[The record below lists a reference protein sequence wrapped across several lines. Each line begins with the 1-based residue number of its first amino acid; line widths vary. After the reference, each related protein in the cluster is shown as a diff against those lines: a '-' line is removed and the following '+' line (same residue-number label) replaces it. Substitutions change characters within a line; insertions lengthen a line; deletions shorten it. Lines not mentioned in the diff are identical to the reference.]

1 MRKLWAIHGGIHPPE
16 NKQQSLRQAI
26 AQVPLPELLILPL
39 NQHIGAPALAIVE
52 PGDTVLKGQMIA
64 EPDGFVSAAVHAPSS
79 GIITAIEDHVIPHPS
94 GMKAT
99 CIVIRPDGEE
109 RWCARDANTDYQSQS
124 PEQLLGII
132 RDAGITGMGGAGF
145 PGAVKLQPRQPIS
158 TLIINGAEC
167 EPYIT
172 ADDRL
177 MRERADEIII
187 GIDILAHILGRP
199 EQILIG
205 IEDNK
210 PEACTALESALANSA
225 FATTIE
231 VVAFP
236 AKYPSGGEKQL
247 IQILTGQEVPSGK
260 LPAELGIVCQNVGTT
275 YAVYKAVCNGEPSIS
290 RITTVTGNS
299 CTKPGNYETLIGT
312 PLGHLLANAGF
323 DKTLCQRLI
332 MGGPMMGYTIDD
344 LSAPV
349 IKSTNCLLAA
359 DIQESPPGNIAQ
371 ACIRCGHCSQVCP
384 ANLLPQQLYWYARA
398 KDYDKLATH
407 NLADCIECG
416 ACSYVCPSEIPLVQY
431 YRAAKGE
438 IRQIEQKNVI
448 ADRARQRFEHHQERL
463 IKAEQEK
470 TAKREARK
478 KAAELAKLA
487 TAKLATTKLAT
498 TKLAT
503 ANKSDTG
510 TDDGASAETDIIQA
524 ALARVSAAK
533 ASPEQEL
540 KRLQRAVTAAENRL
554 YKARQKLEQSVSE
567 NSTRGTL
574 EAALEQNRLRH
585 QQAVNNLAAF
595 TANNGLSDGD
605 RDHHNA
611 ISGGSPERGSQR
623 ASESTSENTPDQ
635 DQVALDAAAIAIKN
649 AQQKAA
655 RQADMPALEK
665 LQNLRDSLLKRL
677 DKARSRLAQA
687 EADKD
692 ENLDAFGN
700 AVTKLEAK
708 LLDAEASLADA
719 EANDADSVANKSS
732 NTKPLREEQG
742 S

>member
-1 MRKLWAIHGGIHPPE
+1 MRKLWDIHGGIHPPE
-16 NKQQSLRQAI
+16 NKQQSLQQGI
-26 AQVPLPELLILPL
+26 AQVPLPDLLILPL
-39 NQHIGAPALAIVE
+39 NQHIGAPALPIVK
-52 PGDTVLKGQMIA
+52 PGDKVLKGQMIA

-79 GIITAIEDHVIPHPS
+79 GTIAAIEDHAIPHPS
-94 GMKAT
+94 GMDAP
-99 CIVIRPDGEE
+99 CIMIHPDGEE
-109 RWCARDANTDYQSQS
+109 RWCERQANTNYQGLS
-124 PEQLLGII
+124 PEQLLSII
-132 RDAGITGMGGAGF
+132 RNAGITGMGGASF
-145 PGAVKLQPRQPIS
+145 PSSVKLQPRQSIS
-158 TLIINGAEC
+158 TLIINATEC

-177 MRERADEIII
+177 IRERAEEIII

-210 PEACTALESALANSA
+210 PEAYKALESALAGSA

-231 VVAFP
+231 LVDFP
-236 AKYPSGGEKQL
+236 TKYPSGGEKQL

-260 LPAELGIVCQNVGTT
+260 LPAELRIVCHNVGTA
-275 YAVYKAVCNGEPSIS
+275 YAVFKAVYKGEPLIS

-312 PLGHLLANAGF
+312 PLSHLLAHAGF
-323 DKTLCQRLI
+323 DEFLCQRLI
-332 MGGPMMGYTIDD
+332 MGGPMMGYSLDD

-359 DIQESPPGNIAQ
+359 DIEESPPSNIAQ

-398 KDYDKLATH
+398 KDYDKLAAH

-438 IRQIEQKNVI
+438 IRLIEQENVI
-448 ADRARQRFEHHQERL
+448 ADRARQRFEYHQERL
-463 IKAEQEK
+463 LKAEEERN
-470 TAKREARK
+470 AKREARK
-478 KAAELAKLA
+478 KAAELAKL
-487 TAKLATTKLAT
+487 
-498 TKLAT
+498 
-503 ANKSDTG
+503 
-510 TDDGASAETDIIQA
+510 SAENPGADNTGDSDAGSDGNNGDTDIIQA

-540 KRLQRAVTAAENRL
+540 KRLQRALSAAQSRL
-554 YKARQKLEQSVSE
+554 HKAQQKLEQSSAE
-567 NSTRGTL
+567 DSTRGTL
-574 EAALEQNRLRH
+574 EASLEQSRLRH
-585 QQAVNNLAAF
+585 QEAVNNLAAY
-595 TANNGLSDGD
+595 TAKNNVSDTD
-605 RDHHNA
+605 KDHDKT
-611 ISGGSPERGSQR
+611 
-623 ASESTSENTPDQ
+623 TSDQ

-655 RQADMPALEK
+655 LQADMSVQEK
-665 LQNLRDSLLKRL
+665 LVSQRDGLLVRL

-687 EADKD
+687 ESDKD
-692 ENLDAFGN
+692 ENLQAFAN
-700 AVTKLEAK
+700 AVTKLETK
-708 LLDAEASLADA
+708 LVDAEASLAEADA
-719 EANDADSVANKSS
+719 EASDSETLNTASLNK
-732 NTKPLREEQG
+732 EQ
-742 S
+742 SR

>member
-1 MRKLWAIHGGIHPPE
+1 MRKLWDIHGGIHPPE
-16 NKQQSLRQAI
+16 NKQQSLQQGI
-26 AQVPLPELLILPL
+26 AQVPLPDLLILPL
-39 NQHIGAPALAIVE
+39 NQHIGAPALPIVKL
-52 PGDTVLKGQMIA
+52 GDKVLKGQMIA

-79 GIITAIEDHVIPHPS
+79 GTIAAIEDHAIPHPS
-94 GMKAT
+94 GMDAP
-99 CIVIRPDGEE
+99 CIMIHPDGEE
-109 RWCARDANTDYQSQS
+109 RWCERQANTNYQGLS
-124 PEQLLGII
+124 PEQLLSII
-132 RDAGITGMGGAGF
+132 RNAGITGMGGASF
-145 PGAVKLQPRQPIS
+145 PSSVKLQPRQSIS
-158 TLIINGAEC
+158 TLIINATEC

-177 MRERADEIII
+177 IRERAEEIII

-210 PEACTALESALANSA
+210 PEAYKALESALTGSA

-231 VVAFP
+231 LVDFP
-236 AKYPSGGEKQL
+236 TKYPSGGEKQL

-260 LPAELGIVCQNVGTT
+260 LPAELGIVCHNVGTA
-275 YAVYKAVCNGEPSIS
+275 YAVYKAVYKGEPLIS

-312 PLGHLLANAGF
+312 PLSHLLAHAGF
-323 DKTLCQRLI
+323 DEFLCQRLI
-332 MGGPMMGYTIDD
+332 MGGPMMGYSLDD

-359 DIQESPPGNIAQ
+359 DIEESPPSNIAQ

-398 KDYDKLATH
+398 KDYDKLAAH

-438 IRQIEQKNVI
+438 IRLIEQENVI
-448 ADRARQRFEHHQERL
+448 ADRARQRFEYHQERL
-463 IKAEQEK
+463 LKAEEDRN
-470 TAKREARK
+470 AKREARK
-478 KAAELAKLA
+478 KAAELAKL
-487 TAKLATTKLAT
+487 
-498 TKLAT
+498 
-503 ANKSDTG
+503 
-510 TDDGASAETDIIQA
+510 SAENPGADNTGDSDAGSDGNNGDTDIIQA

-540 KRLQRAVTAAENRL
+540 KRLQRALSAAQSRL
-554 YKARQKLEQSVSE
+554 HKAQQKLEQSSAE
-567 NSTRGTL
+567 DSTRGTL
-574 EAALEQNRLRH
+574 EASLEQSRLRH
-585 QQAVNNLAAF
+585 QEAVNNLAAY
-595 TANNGLSDGD
+595 TAKNNVSDTD
-605 RDHHNA
+605 KDHDKT
-611 ISGGSPERGSQR
+611 
-623 ASESTSENTPDQ
+623 TSDQ

-655 RQADMPALEK
+655 LQADMSVQEK
-665 LQNLRDSLLKRL
+665 LVSQRDGLLVRL

-687 EADKD
+687 ESDKD
-692 ENLDAFGN
+692 ENLQAFAN
-700 AVTKLEAK
+700 AVTKLETK
-708 LLDAEASLADA
+708 LVDAEASLAEADA
-719 EANDADSVANKSS
+719 EASDSETLNTASLNK
-732 NTKPLREEQG
+732 EQ
-742 S
+742 SR